1 MLHELTGRILGLS
14 EDYTTGK
21 ALMTIEINEKST
33 AKAVFNEFNDTTKL
47 SVKVSKYREKRSLN
61 ANSYCW
67 ALCSLLSEK
76 MSSSKVKYTKEDIYK
91 NAIKELNIY
100 RDFTLPPQEAYTLQ
114 KAWEMLGTGWVTEQ
128 VDYSEDGSNV
138 VIRCY
143 YGSSQYNTKQMSRLI
158 DNLVQDCRAVGIE
171 TMPQNEIDSLC
182 MEWEYEKTNKSA

>member
-1 MLHELTGRILGLS
+1 MLHELTGRIVGLS
-14 EDYTTGK
+14 EDYATGK

-33 AKAVFNEFNDTTKL
+33 AKAVFNEFNDTAKL
-47 SVKVSKYREKRSLN
+47 SVKVSRYREKRSLN

-67 ALCSLLSEK
+67 VLCSLLSEK

-100 RDFTLPPQEAYTLQ
+100 RDFTLPTQEAYTLQ

-158 DNLVQDCRAVGIE
+158 DNLVQDCRAVGID

-182 MEWEYEKTNKSA
+182 MEWENEKTNKSA

>member
-1 MLHELTGRILGLS
+1 MLHELTGRIVGLY

-33 AKAVFNEFNDTTKL
+33 AKAVFNEFNDTAKL
-47 SVKVSKYREKRSLN
+47 SVKVSRYREKRSLN

-67 ALCSLLSEK
+67 VLCSLLSEK

-158 DNLVQDCRAVGIE
+158 DNLAQDCRAVGIE

-182 MEWEYEKTNKSA
+182 TEWENEKTNKSA